1 MLSGE
6 LDEVMVVVLDNIR
19 GMQSCY
25 WLLLLWKEGASGEL
39 DEIL

>member
-19 GMQSCY
+19 GMQSCV
-25 WLLLLWKEGASGEL
+25 LLWKEGASGEL

>member
-19 GMQSCY
+19 GMQSCCFVV
-25 WLLLLWKEGASGEL
+25 EGRSERRA
-39 DEIL
+39 